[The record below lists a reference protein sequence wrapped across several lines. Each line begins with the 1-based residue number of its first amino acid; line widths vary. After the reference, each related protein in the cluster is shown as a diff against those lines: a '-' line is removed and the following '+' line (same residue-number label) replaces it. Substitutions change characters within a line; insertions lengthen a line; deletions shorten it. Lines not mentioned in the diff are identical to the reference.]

1 MGRKLGSVNKRNLEY
16 DQVYRKTVEKY
27 GCPVECVGRLM
38 KSRKQNIRLEAAK
51 TLISYKYAKLASI
64 QMQVQEAQQIT
75 LDWGEPESIQAPDL
89 DDLQIPDIIG
99 TATRIDE

>member
-16 DQVYRKTVEKY
+16 DTVYRATVAKY

-38 KSRKQNIRLEAAK
+38 KSRKQNIRLEA
-51 TLISYKYAKLASI
+51 I